1 MHRSLVALGSA
12 LALMAVTGM
21 LPATADGATFGANV
35 GALFPPDS
43 AWPSDGAPA
52 LAALHRIGGTVA
64 RTDTFWATA
73 EPEPPVNGVHTYD
86 WTYDDQVATA
96 LSQAG
101 LRWQPIVDYATWWS
115 GDDSSVQNPGVAP
128 GHVGDYAAYAQAF
141 AKRYGPGGA
150 FWATH
155 PRLPQLPVK
164 VFEIW
169 NEPDLPIFW
178 EPSPDLAEY
187 AEMYLYTRAAI
198 HEVDPSAAVIIG
210 GLVEASAS
218 LPALIADAPSLRG
231 NVDGVAIHPYRD
243 SLSQTLTAVSYDL
256 SLDASTVDA
265 PMYINEYGW
274 NGTPGTWQGTTE
286 ANREAWTKEL
296 TEDLGSDPGIVDV
309 EAYCWGCGQ
318 AFDGDFELYNTPAG
332 AAFAAGI
339 AADEPYT
346 QATNTTTA
354 TTTAKV
360 FLSQLQQQA
369 QQPTKHHKKPKRKHR
384 KKRKHHK
391 KKHKK
396 RRKHGKTVRRTSVW

>member
-1 MHRSLVALGSA
+1 MHRFLVALGSA
-12 LALMAVTGM
+12 FALMTVTAA
-21 LPATADGATFGANV
+21 LPTTAEGATFGANV
-35 GALFPPDS
+35 GALFPPNQ
-43 AWPSDGAPA
+43 AWPSDEAAA
-52 LAALHRIGGTVA
+52 LAALHGIGATVA

-73 EPEPPVNGVHTYD
+73 EPNPPANGVHTYD
-86 WTYDDQVATA
+86 WTYDDKVVTA

-128 GHVGDYAAYAQAF
+128 GHIGDYAAYAQAF

-155 PRLPQLPVK
+155 PGVRQLPVK

-178 EPSPDLAEY
+178 EPNPDLAEY

-198 HEVDPSAAVIIG
+198 HAVDPTAAVIIG
-210 GLVEASAS
+210 GLVEASTS
-218 LPALIADAPSLRG
+218 LPAMMAAEPSLRG

-286 ANREAWTKEL
+286 ANRETWTKQL

-318 AFDGDFELYNTPAG
+318 AFDSAFELYNTPAG

-346 QATNTTTA
+346 QATNSTTA
-354 TTTAKV
+354 TATAKV
-360 FLSQLQQQA
+360 FLAQLQQQA
-369 QQPTKHHKKPKRKHR
+369 KQPTKHHKKRKRKHHKKRKHR
-384 KKRKHHK
+384 KKRK
-391 KKHKK
+391 KHSKHSK
-396 RRKHGKTVRRTSVW
+396 RARSKTR